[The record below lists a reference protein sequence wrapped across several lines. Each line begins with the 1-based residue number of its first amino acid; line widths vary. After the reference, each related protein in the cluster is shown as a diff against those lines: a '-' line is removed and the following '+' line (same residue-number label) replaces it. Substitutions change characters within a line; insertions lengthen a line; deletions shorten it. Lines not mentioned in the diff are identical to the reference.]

1 MKFPFLVL
9 QDADMQP
16 EECGSAPE
24 DAQDQTQSNTRFD
37 IGGNHPLE
45 TILNSMENM
54 LLAKLSTMVASY
66 RGMLANDTRKS

>member
-37 IGGNHPLE
+37 IHPLE

-54 LLAKLSTMVASY
+54 LLAKLSKMVASY
-66 RGMLANDTRKS
+66 RGMLANDTCKS

>member
-54 LLAKLSTMVASY
+54 LLAKLSTMVSHKHV
-66 RGMLANDTRKS
+66 T